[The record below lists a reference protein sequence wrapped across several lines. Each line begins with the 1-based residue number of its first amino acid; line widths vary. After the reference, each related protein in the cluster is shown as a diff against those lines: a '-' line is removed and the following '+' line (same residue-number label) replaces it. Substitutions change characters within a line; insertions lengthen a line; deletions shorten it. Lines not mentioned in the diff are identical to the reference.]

1 MSTDPEIRTKKIIE
15 MGESAEI
22 VGFEILTRPLLL
34 GLLISLEEQFNSMS
48 DEVKEKHYE
57 KGLEKIKELEHK
69 ALKQERKLKF
79 YDKRFHSSWMSY

>member
-1 MSTDPEIRTKKIIE
+1 MSTDPEVRNKKIIE

-22 VGFEILTRPLLL
+22 VGLEILTRPLLL

-57 KGLEKIKELEHK
+57 KGLEKIKELEQK
-69 ALKQERKLKF
+69 ALKQERKSKF

>member
-1 MSTDPEIRTKKIIE
+1 MSTDPEVRNKKIIE

-22 VGFEILTRPLLL
+22 VGLEILTRPLLL

-57 KGLEKIKELEHK
+57 KGHEKIKELEQK
-69 ALKQERKLKF
+69 VLKQQRKLKF

>member
-1 MSTDPEIRTKKIIE
+1 MSTDPEVRNKKIIE

-34 GLLISLEEQFNSMS
+34 GLLISLEEQFNSMP

-57 KGLEKIKELEHK
+57 KGLEKIKELEQK
-69 ALKQERKLKF
+69 VLKQERKSKF
-79 YDKRFHSSWMSY
+79 YDKRFHSSWMSH

>member
-57 KGLEKIKELEHK
+57 KGLEKIKELEQK
-69 ALKQERKLKF
+69 ALKQERKSKF

>member
-1 MSTDPEIRTKKIIE
+1 MSTDPEARTEKIIE

-57 KGLEKIKELEHK
+57 KGLEKIKELEQK
-69 ALKQERKLKF
+69 VLKQERKLKF

>member
-1 MSTDPEIRTKKIIE
+1 MPQDQEVRTKKIIE

-22 VGFEILTRPLLL
+22 VGLEILTRPLLL

-57 KGLEKIKELEHK
+57 KGLEKIKELEQK
-69 ALKQERKLKF
+69 VLKQQRKLKF